1 MRAAIHELKY
11 NRLHPAAKQLGGMLA
26 VAIAQLAEEAPAEML
41 VIPVPL
47 HRTKYAER
55 GFNQAQS
62 LAVHA
67 LSSLR
72 KSHPG
77 WRLTLASSTL
87 LRLRVTGSQAG
98 LTPRQRRLNLRGAFS
113 VSDSS
118 MIQSRHILLV
128 DDIFTTGAT
137 ARAAAQSLI
146 KAGAASV
153 WVATLAR
160 ARRIFELRLRSSFED
175 AENISEQNS
184 NSAAATP
191 QSASIY
197 SSQDQPSF

>member
-113 VSDSS
+113 VSDS
-118 MIQSRHILLV
+118 
-128 DDIFTTGAT
+128 
-137 ARAAAQSLI
+137 
-146 KAGAASV
+146 
-153 WVATLAR
+153 
-160 ARRIFELRLRSSFED
+160 
-175 AENISEQNS
+175 
-184 NSAAATP
+184 
-191 QSASIY
+191 
-197 SSQDQPSF
+197 